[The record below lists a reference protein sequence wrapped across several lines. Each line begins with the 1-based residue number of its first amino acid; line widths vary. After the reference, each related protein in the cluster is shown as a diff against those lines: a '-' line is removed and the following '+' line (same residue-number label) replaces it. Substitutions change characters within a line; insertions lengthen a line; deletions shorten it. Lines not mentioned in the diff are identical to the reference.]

1 MKKMTPQQVRE
12 AMIEIIIGRR
22 PSMLSAKYPEHYFR
36 IRKEIVDIH
45 SIGGR
50 VKIPVIQ

>member
-1 MKKMTPQQVRE
+1 MKKMSPQQVRE
-12 AMIEIIIGRR
+12 AMIEIIIGKN
-22 PSMLSAKYPEHYFR
+22 PSKLSTRYPEHYFR

-45 SIGGR
+45 SIGGC

>member
-12 AMIEIIIGRR
+12 AIIEIIIGKR
-22 PSMLSAKYPEHYFR
+22 PSKLRAMYPEHYYR
-36 IRKEIVDIH
+36 IRKEIVEIH